1 MEKEA
6 VKLPVYA
13 KLTLIII
20 GLVALFYIL
29 YVGKDIIV
37 PLVLAL
43 LLAMLL
49 NPAVNFLANHKI
61 NRTLA
66 ILLSI
71 LAAAI
76 LMAGLL
82 FFIGSQL
89 ARFSDSLPQFKQK
102 FTELYHDLFQWVAQT
117 FNIPLDKINGWATK
131 TRQELMSQSTSVV
144 GRTLGT
150 LSGMMGMFLLL
161 PVYIFLFLYYK
172 TLLLSFIAQLFHH
185 APAKMVAE
193 VLAQTKSLVQSY
205 LVGLLTEAAIVATL
219 NSVGLMIIGVQYAV
233 VLGIIGAMLNL
244 IPYIGGLIATALPM
258 LVAITT
264 QDSASALWVLAVYL
278 TVQFL
283 DNNLIV
289 PRIVASKV
297 KVNAL
302 VSIVVV
308 LVGGALWDISGMFL
322 SIPLVAI
329 LKVICDRIEPLKP
342 FGYLI
347 GDDQPTVA
355 KSLAGRSPKAKKP
368 AAMPEE

>member
-1 MEKEA
+1 MEKDA
-6 VKLPVYA
+6 VVLPVYA
-13 KLTLIII
+13 KMTLVIVGSI
-20 GLVALFYIL
+20 ALFYIL

-37 PLVLAL
+37 PLILAAL
-43 LLAMLL
+43 LAILL
-49 NPAVNFLANHKI
+49 NPVVNFLSNHKI
-61 NRTLA
+61 NRTLS

-76 LMAGLL
+76 LLAALL

-89 ARFSDSLPQFKQK
+89 ARFSDSVPLFKQK
-102 FTELYHDLFQWVAQT
+102 FTELYQQLLQWVGQT
-117 FNIPLDKINGWATK
+117 FNIPSNKVTEWIGK
-131 TRQELMSQSTSVV
+131 TQKEVMSQSTSVM

-150 LSGMMGMFLLL
+150 LSGMLGMFLLL

-172 TLLLSFIAQLFHH
+172 TLLLSFIAQLFQH
-185 APAKMVAE
+185 APSKTVTE
-193 VLAQTKSLVQSY
+193 VLAQTKSLIQSY
-205 LVGLLTEAAIVATL
+205 LVGLLTETAIVATL
-219 NSVGLMIIGVQYAV
+219 NSVGLLIIGVEYAV
-233 VLGIIGAMLNL
+233 VLGIIGAILNL

-258 LVAITT
+258 LIAITT
-264 QDSASALWVLAVYL
+264 QDTTAALWVLALFVV
-278 TVQFL
+278 VQFV

-289 PRIVASKV
+289 PNIVASKV

-308 LVGGALWDISGMFL
+308 LIGGALWGISGMFL

-329 LKVICDRIEPLKP
+329 LKVIFDRIDSLKP

-355 KSLAGRSPKAKKP
+355 KSLTRSAKSTDKKP
-368 AAMPEE
+368 AMAK